1 VFTGHEITHKK
12 LTPKMM
18 ATLVKNTAR
27 GLGLDE
33 KEFANHSLRKGAV
46 TQMNASN
53 CLRSETNS
61 RGNYSRE
68 SVLVN
73 TVYNHNNTGRGPT
86 GASSSSGSRDIT
98 LEDVRRHSKTA
109 RFN

>member
-1 VFTGHEITHKK
+1 
-12 LTPKMM
+12 MM
-18 ATLVKNTAR
+18 ATLVKDTAQ

-33 KEFANHSLRKGAV
+33 KEFANHSLRKGTV
-46 TQMNASN
+46 TQMNASG
-53 CLRSETNS
+53 CRREETNA

-73 TVYNHNNTGRGPT
+73 IVYNHNNTGRGPT
-86 GASSSSGSRDIT
+86 GASSSSEGRDIT
-98 LEDVRRHSKTA
+98 IDDVRRHSKTA